1 MVTTGQAEF
10 AACLKLYHGLEL
22 LELHGMRPFY
32 SFFHKVSHQ
41 PPPVQADCH
50 ECCGAGPF
58 SVSSGLWLQPQI
70 KYVAFT

>member
-1 MVTTGQAEF
+1 MVTTGQADF

-70 KYVAFT
+70 I